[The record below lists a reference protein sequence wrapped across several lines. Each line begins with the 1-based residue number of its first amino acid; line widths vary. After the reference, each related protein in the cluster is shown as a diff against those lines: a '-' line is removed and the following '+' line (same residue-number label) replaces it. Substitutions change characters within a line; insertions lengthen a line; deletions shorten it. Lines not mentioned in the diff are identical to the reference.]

1 MKELV
6 EYLAKALVD
15 DPDQVRVTEVVTGP
29 DVLLE
34 LRVAPDDMGR
44 IIGRNGKVITAIRA
58 LVQVCAAREARR
70 AQLELI
76 EED

>member
-1 MKELV
+1 MKDLV
-6 EYLAKALVD
+6 EYLAKSLVD
-15 DPDQVRVTEVVTGP
+15 DPEQVEVSEVVTGP

-34 LRVAPDDMGR
+34 LRVGPDDMGR
-44 IIGRNGKVITAIRA
+44 IIGRSGRVINAMRTV
-58 LVQVCAAREARR
+58 VQMCAARQARR

>member
-15 DPDQVRVTEVVTGP
+15 EPDQVQVTEVVTGP

-34 LRVAPDDMGR
+34 LRVAPGDMGR
-44 IIGRNGKVITAIRA
+44 IIGRNGKVISAIRA
-58 LVQVCAAREARR
+58 LVQVCAARSAQR
-70 AQLELI
+70 ANLELV
-76 EED
+76 ED

>member
-1 MKELV
+1 MKDLV

-15 DPDQVRVTEVVTGP
+15 EPDQVAVTEVVTGP

-34 LRVAPDDMGR
+34 LRVAPGDMGR
-44 IIGRNGKVITAIRA
+44 IIGRNGKVIGAIRA

-70 AQLELI
+70 AELELI
-76 EED
+76 ED

>member
-44 IIGRNGKVITAIRA
+44 IIGRNGKVISAIRA

>member
-44 IIGRNGKVITAIRA
+44 IIGRNGRVISAIRS

>member
-15 DPDQVRVTEVVTGP
+15 EPDQVQVAEVITGP
-29 DVLLE
+29 DILIE
-34 LRVAPDDMGR
+34 LRVAQGDMGR
-44 IIGRNGKVITAIRA
+44 IIGRGGKVISAIRA

-70 AQLELI
+70 ATLELV
-76 EED
+76 ED